1 MTRRLGPGAA
11 ALAAALFA
19 AACAGGGTPAPAAS
33 QPAAASA
40 ASGAAGCQVV
50 PGGTGTAAEIKSFT
64 FPTGVSVKAGESVAW
79 TNGDSAS
86 HTVTFDDGTC
96 SSGQIP
102 AGTTVVVQ
110 YDTPGTHAFH
120 CEIHASMKGTIVVQ

>member
-11 ALAAALFA
+11 ALAAALLA

-33 QPAAASA
+33 QPAATSA
-40 ASGAAGCQVV
+40 VAAGCQVV

-79 TNGDSAS
+79 TNGDSAA